1 MPGGRLEGKVVLI
14 TGGTSGIGRAAATL
28 FCREGA
34 NVVIGALDDGQA
46 DNVLATLREE
56 GPGDAEFIPT
66 DVTDARQVE
75 RLVDGAIGHFGRLDV
90 AYSNAGLQET
100 GSATETSDEVWQGVI
115 DVNLTGQFNV
125 ARGALPALM
134 RTGNG
139 SLIFTASDLGLVGA
153 RGSVAYCA
161 AKGGVVNMTRAIAV
175 DSTPRGVRVN
185 CLCPGPS
192 DTPMIRKWFAEAED
206 PQALEAS
213 QLEPVLVGRFATPS
227 EIAAAALFLASDE
240 SSFMTG
246 ATLVVDG
253 GVTCWYGI

>member
-1 MPGGRLEGKVVLI
+1 MPGRLEGKVALI
-14 TGGTSGIGRAAATL
+14 TGGTSGIGRASARL

-34 NVVIGALDDGQA
+34 DVIIGALEDDRTE
-46 DNVLATLREE
+46 DVVSELRDE
-56 GPGDAEFIPT
+56 GTKEVVFVPT
-66 DVTDARQVE
+66 DVSDPKEAE
-75 RLVDGAIGHFGRLDV
+75 RLVESALSSFGRLDV

-100 GSATETSDEVWQGVI
+100 GTATETSDEVWRRVI

-125 ARGALPALM
+125 ARQALPALM

-153 RGSVAYCA
+153 RDSVAYCA
-161 AKGGVVNMTRAIAV
+161 AKGGVINMARAVAV

-185 CLCPGPS
+185 CLCPGPV
-192 DTPMIRKWFAEAED
+192 DTPMIRGWFAEAED
-206 PQALEAS
+206 PEALEAT
-213 QLEPVLVGRFATPS
+213 QVEPVLVGRFADPT

-246 ATLVVDG
+246 ANLVVDG
-253 GVTCWYGI
+253 GVTCWYGL